1 MMGITKET
9 CAKIKALFDAG
20 YTCVEIAEK
29 FGLKE
34 SLIRSIV
41 NR

>member
-1 MMGITKET
+1 MGIKKET
-9 CAKIKALFDAG
+9 IEKIKALFEAG
-20 YTCVEIAEK
+20 YSCVEIAER
-29 FGLKE
+29 FGLRE